1 MQDLRVVGIPTSSL
15 RRRDD
20 EHGQDQPHWLVL
32 CMMVRIITP
41 VMALPKIAPIIQA
54 KQISRV
60 LLAIA
65 WALCL
70 KIKSVIHR
78 IGANIFFTS
87 LSFSG
92 LSRGPLVFPQSSE
105 LPRCDRG
112 CMLGSVEAKV

>member
-15 RRRDD
+15 RRRD

-65 WALCL
+65 WAPSL

-78 IGANIFFTS
+78 ISLNNRFTS
-87 LSFSG
+87 SSHAFG
-92 LSRGPLVFPQSSE
+92 SRG
-105 LPRCDRG
+105 RR
-112 CMLGSVEAKV
+112 